1 MGRYE
6 RPLKLKTNKIPYLIP
21 GGGMI
26 DRFLGEEGRSTASQM
41 WIASVVQCTLDGSRD
56 SRSYIEEG
64 TEEVCLADEIAREP
78 WLYLGK
84 AFHDKY
90 GSNLGFLLKLLNSRD
105 RLLVQ
110 THPDKER
117 AQKYFG
123 SRFGKTESW
132 YVVDTEPGKEAYIW
146 AGFRQGVTRE
156 GFLDLIRK
164 QDTEVILGC
173 LHRFVITPGDV
184 IFIKAGL
191 PHALGADS
199 LVAEIQ
205 EPTDITLR
213 AERFRPDGSE
223 LPEISLHS
231 GIGYEGLLD
240 CFAFEPADQETVR
253 ERIFLKKNVK
263 IHPWGEERNLIGYET
278 TEMFAM
284 KSVLCHDA
292 CEREN
297 HVFMVGLVLKG
308 NGWVEYGDHVR
319 IPVKKGTELFIPHG
333 VKHYRYIPEEN
344 MEVLECY
351 PPQI

>member
-164 QDTEVILGC
+164 QDTEAILGC

-191 PHALGADS
+191 PHALGRTVWS
-199 LVAEIQ
+199 L
-205 EPTDITLR
+205 
-213 AERFRPDGSE
+213 RFRSRRILRCGQNVFVRMVRSFRKFHCIPALDTRDCWIA
-223 LPEISLHS
+223 LHLSLQIRRRFVS
-231 GIGYEGLLD
+231 
-240 CFAFEPADQETVR
+240 AF
-253 ERIFLKKNVK
+253 F
-263 IHPWGEERNLIGYET
+263 
-278 TEMFAM
+278 
-284 KSVLCHDA
+284 
-292 CEREN
+292 
-297 HVFMVGLVLKG
+297 
-308 NGWVEYGDHVR
+308 
-319 IPVKKGTELFIPHG
+319 
-333 VKHYRYIPEEN
+333 
-344 MEVLECY
+344 
-351 PPQI
+351 

>member
-41 WIASVVQCTLDGSRD
+41 WIASVVQCTLDGSRG

-64 TEEVCLADEIAREP
+64 KEEVCLADEIAREP
-78 WLYLGK
+78 GAYLGK
-84 AFHDKY
+84 AFYDKF

-105 RLLVQ
+105 RLLVR

-164 QDTEVILGC
+164 
-173 LHRFVITPGDV
+173 
-184 IFIKAGL
+184 
-191 PHALGADS
+191 
-199 LVAEIQ
+199 
-205 EPTDITLR
+205 
-213 AERFRPDGSE
+213 
-223 LPEISLHS
+223 
-231 GIGYEGLLD
+231 
-240 CFAFEPADQETVR
+240 
-253 ERIFLKKNVK
+253 NVK

-278 TEMFAM
+278 TELFAM
-284 KSVLCHDA
+284 KSVLCHDE

-333 VKHYRYIPEEN
+333 VKHYRYIPGKYGSIGMLSTADIKISEEA
-344 MEVLECY
+344 LR
-351 PPQI
+351 I